1 MCRVRE
7 KSTSHSFTCSYL
19 TILEPFGKDVVLSL
33 MYIFGFFLERWWWQ
47 KKNQIAIDG
56 LALEMLI
63 QMKNVFKNMET
74 Y

>member
-1 MCRVRE
+1 MRE

-19 TILEPFGKDVVLSL
+19 TILEPFSKDVVFPP
-33 MYIFGFFLERWWWQ
+33 MYIFAFFGEIVVAKK

-56 LALEMLI
+56 LVLEMLI
-63 QMKNVFKNMET
+63 QTKDVFKNMET

>member
-33 MYIFGFFLERWWWQ
+33 MYIFGFFFGEMVVAKKKSDSYRWTSSR
-47 KKNQIAIDG
+47 
-56 LALEMLI
+56 
-63 QMKNVFKNMET
+63 NVNSNEECI
-74 Y
+74 